1 MKTMPAAMVPAA
13 LLCMLVAGCK
23 GSTTST
29 SAPGTT
35 APATTAA
42 AATTA
47 GTAAPATSAPAA
59 TAAGVSSPASPVAG
73 SATAVTA
80 AAAHGAGKSHP
91 CSLVTSAEAQSA
103 LGVAATIDYSNVD
116 DGIYTNCEYISAD
129 RMHRL
134 TIQIF
139 DDSVDKSDFAKTPD
153 GATPVAGVADGAY
166 WYPDQQLLGVR
177 QNNVQVNFQLNDNT
191 DTMTVAQIEAA
202 LITVAKTAMTRL

>member
-1 MKTMPAAMVPAA
+1 MKTMPAAMVPTA

-59 TAAGVSSPASPVAG
+59 TAAGASSPASPVAG
-73 SATAVTA
+73 SATA
-80 AAAHGAGKSHP
+80 AAAHGVGKSHP
-91 CSLVTSAEAQSA
+91 CSLVTSAEARSA

-166 WYPDQQLLGVR
+166 WYPDQQLLAVR

>member
-29 SAPGTT
+29 SAAGAT
-35 APATTAA
+35 APATSAA
-42 AATTA
+42 AATAA
-47 GTAAPATSAPAA
+47 GATAPATSAPAA
-59 TAAGVSSPASPVAG
+59 TAAGASSPASPVAG

-80 AAAHGAGKSHP
+80 AAAHGVGKSHP

-103 LGVAATIDYSNVD
+103 LGLAATIKYSNVD
-116 DGIYTNCEYISAD
+116 DGLYTTCEYISAD
-129 RMHRL
+129 TLHRL
-134 TIQIF
+134 QIQIF
-139 DDSVDKSDFAKTPD
+139 DDSVDKSDFAKTPH
-153 GATPVAGVADGAY
+153 GSTPVAGVADGAY
-166 WYPDQQLLGVR
+166 WYPDQQLLAVR
-177 QNNVQVNFQLNDNT
+177 QNNVQVSFQLNDDT